1 MYFCPNGVEPPRFRW
16 GPDLNLQPWCSKLP
30 VSYVEPPT
38 WLLHLRVCGGAHL
51 IWISDLT
58 CPQRTS
64 WSLSSTTAHAVTTLR
79 MIPSFPSSNP
89 YESLLGS
96 SSKTWSLKKLCFPH
110 SLVDSRCP
118 KGHETPSNLAR
129 PASLSSSGRWPL
141 THWPSHPSDTLM
153 SSALF
158 TGSFAAFRTQPKRCL
173 LPGAQSSPAE
183 WAQLSFCPGWPSIP
197 PHPPTAGWCTQNAR
211 SLHLEGLSILAS

>member
-1 MYFCPNGVEPPRFRW
+1 M
-16 GPDLNLQPWCSKLP
+16 
-30 VSYVEPPT
+30 SYVEPPT

-96 SSKTWSLKKLCFPH
+96 SSKTWSLKKHKSCVFHTLWWIPVALRVTRPPLIWPVLPLCPH
-110 SLVDSRCP
+110 LGAGPWHTDLLIHLTRWCPQLSSLVLLQPSGRNLNAACYLELSRRLLS
-118 KGHETPSNLAR
+118 E
-129 PASLSSSGRWPL
+129 LSS
-141 THWPSHPSDTLM
+141 PSVLGGPPS
-153 SSALF
+153 
-158 TGSFAAFRTQPKRCL
+158 RP
-173 LPGAQSSPAE
+173 
-183 WAQLSFCPGWPSIP
+183 IP
-197 PHPPTAGWCTQNAR
+197 PQLGDAPRMHD
-211 SLHLEGLSILAS
+211 LST